1 MCDQDKTTNRGRSRS
16 HPPQGQFTERLDP
29 RNAARL
35 LGMALDDKHGGG
47 DDSDEVMGELL
58 QARLGATWNPETGN
72 EPPWSRL
79 LRPLARKRGPNA
91 RRTVEG
97 LLLDPR
103 TSVATIKAIRDHAKK
118 RAASEDS
125 EREHAALT
133 TIYFA
138 ATASALV
145 FHDVKT
151 TTYSYKSLGDSFE
164 RLIRQTWMPA
174 KLADLFRKAIEVCQ
188 REA

>member
-35 LGMALDDKHGGG
+35 LGMVLDDKHAGG
-47 DDSDEVMGELL
+47 DDSDEMMGELL
-58 QARLGATWNPETGN
+58 QARLGATWNPETGK

-79 LRPLARKRGPNA
+79 LRPLARKRGPDS
-91 RRTVEG
+91 RPTVGG
-97 LLLDPR
+97 LLLNPR
-103 TSVATIKAIRDHAKK
+103 TTVATVKAIRDRAKK
-118 RAASEDS
+118 RTASADS
-125 EREHAALT
+125 EREHAAST

-151 TTYSYKSLGDSFE
+151 TTYSYESLGNSFE
-164 RLIRQTWMPA
+164 RLIRKTWMPA
-174 KLADLFRKAIEVCQ
+174 NLVDLFRRAMDICRRKA
-188 REA
+188 